1 MMGKIFLTGGAGFI
15 GRCLVRMLADKGYK
29 VTVLDNFR
37 FSNQHQLF
45 KHKNVEWVSGDTR
58 DWELVSSLV
67 KGKDAVIHLA
77 APSSFLMHEENDL
90 EACNFTLMGF
100 KTVMEAMKKHGVPK
114 IVWASTSAVYER
126 NDVPYHEGMTL
137 NPPDSKAGCKLFC
150 EQEARRYSERYG
162 ITCIGMR
169 PFSVYGVGEH
179 TKGGYANV
187 VSLFSWAILNNKT
200 PIVWGDGSQTRDY
213 IFVEDAA
220 RSFVLALEKDIETQE
235 LNVGYGK
242 EHTFNDVIEMI
253 NKRLGTNL
261 KPKYV
266 PVPIKIY
273 AHRLWAD
280 MSITE
285 KVLGFKP
292 KISLQEGIERVIDFT
307 RELKNPHE
315 LGEMQNYYLS
325 LENQSIPEREKSAPA
340 LV

>member
-1 MMGKIFLTGGAGFI
+1 MPKIFLTGGAGFI

-29 VTVLDNFR
+29 VTALDNYR

-45 KHKNVEWVSGDTR
+45 EHKNVEWVQGDTR
-58 DWELVSSLV
+58 NWELVSSLV

-100 KTVMEAMKKHGVPK
+100 KTVMEAIKKHGIPK

-126 NDVPYHEGMTL
+126 NEVPYIESMIL

-162 ITCIGMR
+162 VTCIGMR

-187 VSLFSWAILNNKT
+187 ISLFSWAMLRNER
-200 PIVWGDGSQTRDY
+200 PVLWGDGSQTRDY

-220 RSFVLALEKDIETQE
+220 RCFMLALEKDIETQE
-235 LNVGYGK
+235 LNVGYGV
-242 EHTFNDVIEMI
+242 ENTFNEVVEII
-253 NKRLGTNL
+253 NQETGKNL
-261 KPKYV
+261 SPIYV

-280 MSITE
+280 MARAK
-285 KVLGFKP
+285 KVLGFEP
-292 KISLQEGIERVIDFT
+292 QISLREGIKRVLDFT
-307 RELKNPHE
+307 RQLKDSEQLTH
-315 LGEMQNYYLS
+315 MQHYYLN
-325 LENQSIPEREKSAPA
+325 LEKPA
-340 LV
+340 LANV

>member
-1 MMGKIFLTGGAGFI
+1 MSTIFLTGGAGFI
-15 GRCLVRMLADKGYK
+15 GRCLVKMLADRNYK

-45 KHKNVEWVSGDTR
+45 DHKNVEWVVGDTR
-58 DWELVSSLV
+58 DWNLVSSLV
-67 KGKDAVIHLA
+67 KGKDAVMHLA

-90 EACNFTLMGF
+90 EACHFTLMGF
-100 KTVMEAMKKHGVPK
+100 KTIMEAVRKHGIPK
-114 IVWASTSAVYER
+114 VVWASTSAVYER
-126 NDVPYHEGMTL
+126 NEVPYDESMLL

-187 VSLFSWAILNNKT
+187 ISLFSWAMLHDEV
-200 PIVWGDGSQTRDY
+200 PVLWGDGSQTRDY

-220 RSFVLALEKDIETQE
+220 RAFVLALERDIETQE
-235 LNVGYGK
+235 LNVGYGV
-242 EHTFNDVIEMI
+242 EHTFNDVISII
-253 NKRLGTNL
+253 NRELGTQL
-261 KPKYV
+261 QPKYV

-280 MSITE
+280 MTKTE

-292 KISLQEGIERVIDFT
+292 QVSLREGIRRVLEFA
-307 RELKNPHE
+307 RQLKNSQE
-315 LGEMQNYYLS
+315 LSQMQHYYRK
-325 LENQSIPEREKSAPA
+325 LEEPA
-340 LV
+340 LLTV